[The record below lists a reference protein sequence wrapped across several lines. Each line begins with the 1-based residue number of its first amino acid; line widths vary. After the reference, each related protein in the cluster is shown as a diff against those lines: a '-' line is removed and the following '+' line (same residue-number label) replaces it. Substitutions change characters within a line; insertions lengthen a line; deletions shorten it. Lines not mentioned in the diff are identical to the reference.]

1 MASSPFGKAGQS
13 TAEIDAVIAH
23 GGAPEMNALEIDTIY
38 GFRFVFDHYKAIGAA
53 TERHPSTLRPI
64 DATKA
69 EIDAYLKAFHRP
81 RKAAAKRQRYAARRA
96 DEAARREAAAD
107 LDRRTSAI
115 STVLTDD
122 KWRSIAELMAA
133 LEHNL
138 AFRRPNGKK
147 FLTGDSLSKAIRRQL
162 AKPDLAALI
171 EITKTEGA
179 RGQDKLRSAFSGFN
193 FPGSATPFVRV
204 RFQFGDTVC
213 PVGHADKRM
222 SAYKPAIYGH
232 SFGSAIRC
240 GFVAEHSNTYG
251 QRHAAR
257 PAGLPSG

>member
-1 MASSPFGKAGQS
+1 MTYCGYKTPLERNDRRDRPTPAAVESRHREIARRYGRSEQGKPAADTWNKVRPNKRRKELRWLRHLLAKAGQS

-38 GFRFVFDHYKAIGAA
+38 GFRFVFDHYKAIGAE
-53 TERHPSTLRPI
+53 TGRHPSTLRPI

-179 RGQDKLRSAFSGFN
+179 RGQDKLL
-193 FPGSATPFVRV
+193 
-204 RFQFGDTVC
+204 
-213 PVGHADKRM
+213 
-222 SAYKPAIYGH
+222 
-232 SFGSAIRC
+232 IRLL
-240 GFVAEHSNTYG
+240 
-251 QRHAAR
+251 RI
-257 PAGLPSG
+257 